1 MYKSYRKSLKV
12 QDSFLN
18 LKRIL
23 LREFNSFSYDYLS
36 RILLRFLFLESAWFS
51 MEFLKRTLL
60 WEFSWDSSI
69 ENSLRIIKRN
79 FLWEF
84 ARDSQ
89 VRIFWVSQ
97 RIGSLRILVTISR
110 DSQLRTKPGYKRKN
124 RRDDQKI
131 EKQHKWMV
139 TWRNVNR
146 IRESPKYII

>member
-1 MYKSYRKSLKV
+1 MSVVNIININKRTLANIKKYRQQYHMYKSYRNNLKV

-36 RILLRFLFLESAWFS
+36 QILLRFLFLESAWFS

-97 RIGSLRILVTISR
+97 GIGSLRILVTISR
-110 DSQLRTKPGYKRKN
+110 DSQLRTKPGL
-124 RRDDQKI
+124 
-131 EKQHKWMV
+131 EFV
-139 TWRNVNR
+139 F
-146 IRESPKYII
+146 